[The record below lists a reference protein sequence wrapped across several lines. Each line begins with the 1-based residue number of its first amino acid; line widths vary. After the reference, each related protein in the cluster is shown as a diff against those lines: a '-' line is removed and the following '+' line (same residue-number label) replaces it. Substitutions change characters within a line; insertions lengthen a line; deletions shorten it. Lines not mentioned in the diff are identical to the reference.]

1 MMIRE
6 TLLWINE
13 TLFYLTGG
21 IPLLNT
27 VWLVPWVVIGALI
40 MAFPL
45 LYPLYFRTSLLKFA
59 PLLFIVSFIPMMT
72 VVISP
77 GAIQGQL
84 MHECKTIEG
93 EMFANA
99 YMNGE
104 KIEPQPVTI
113 RQCRYKENYYEDF
126 GEWKIKGVTQK

>member
-1 MMIRE
+1 MIRE
-6 TLLWINE
+6 TLLWISE

-27 VWLVPWVVIGALI
+27 IWFIPWVIIGSVI

-45 LYPLYFRTSLLKFA
+45 LYPLCFRQRLLKFGR
-59 PLLFIVSFIPMMT
+59 LIFIIAFWPVMT
-72 VVISP
+72 IVISP
-77 GAIQGQL
+77 GVIQGQL
-84 MHECKTIEG
+84 KHECKTIEG
-93 EMFANA
+93 EVFANA

-113 RQCRYKENYYEDF
+113 RQCRYKENYYEEF
-126 GEWKIKGVTQK
+126 GEWKIRGVTQK